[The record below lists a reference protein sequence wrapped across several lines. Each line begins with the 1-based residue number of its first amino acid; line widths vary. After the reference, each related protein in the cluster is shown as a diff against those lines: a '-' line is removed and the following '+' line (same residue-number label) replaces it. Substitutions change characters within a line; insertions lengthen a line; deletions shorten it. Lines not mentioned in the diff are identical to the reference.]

1 MHEIDTKLMRAARA
15 VFEAGTFSKAAI
27 VLRIGQSGLTK
38 QIAAFEEELGFDVFS
53 RDGRHNI
60 PTPAGEVF
68 LAEAKISLEYQE
80 RAIRL
85 SRAVKYQAEVV
96 LHVGKSP
103 YTDPYLLT
111 TLLTLRLPLTP
122 TLKVQLSSRLAAEL
136 SQEILSGAL
145 DLAFITGVPETARL
159 TSVLVSDQLF
169 FVAML
174 NDDRLALRR
183 EVGVNDLEKTSCI
196 LFERHVHPYLY
207 DDLVRMT
214 KPASKAGHSLHHVM
228 IAEDAAHFVRR
239 GFGVAVLTQ
248 AGAWRI
254 ARSGLTI
261 RPLRVDG
268 LRIQTRL
275 TCRSDNQDRTVRDFV
290 RTFMQTIEQRT
301 PVKQMNLHLVA

>member
-1 MHEIDTKLMRAARA
+1 MPEIDTKLMRAALA
-15 VFEAGTFSKAAI
+15 VLEAGTFSKAAI
-27 VLRIGQSGLTK
+27 ALRIGQSGMTK
-38 QIAAFEEELGFDVFS
+38 QIAALEKELGFDVFF
-53 RDGRHNI
+53 REGKRNI

-68 LAEAKISLEYQE
+68 LAEARTSLEYQE

-85 SRAVKYQAEVV
+85 SRAVKEQAEVV

-111 TLLTLRLPLTP
+111 VLLSLRLPLTP
-122 TLKVQLSSRLAAEL
+122 TLKVRLSTRLAAEL
-136 SQEILSGAL
+136 TQDILGGTL

-159 TSVLVSDQLF
+159 TSVLVADQSF

-174 NDDRLALRR
+174 NEDRLASKREIGSDDLR
-183 EVGVNDLEKTSCI
+183 ETSCI

-207 DDLVRMT
+207 DDLVRIT
-214 KPASKAGHSLHHVM
+214 KPASKLGHSLHHVM
-228 IAEDAAHFVRR
+228 IAEDAAQFVRR

-261 RPLRVDG
+261 RPLKVNELRV
-268 LRIQTRL
+268 QTRL
-275 TCRSDNQDRTVRDFV
+275 TCRSDNQNRTVRDFV
-290 RTFMQTIEQRT
+290 RTFMKSIQQKALVR
-301 PVKQMNLHLVA
+301 QMDLRLAA